1 MRWRCCKTSA
11 TATRRRS
18 MGTSLYE
25 GEGQMPSFSFDEG
38 SIPTREEL
46 KRLLEE
52 IRQQSNPVEDLIDLN
67 RTLARLEEKYGMTSA
82 EFFEKFSRGE
92 MGDNVEIV

>member
-1 MRWRCCKTSA
+1 
-11 TATRRRS
+11 
-18 MGTSLYE
+18 
-25 GEGQMPSFSFDEG
+25 MPSFSFDEG

-52 IRQQSNPVEDLIDLN
+52 IRQQSNPVEDLIDLT

-92 MGDNVEIV
+92 MGDNVEMVKWAGHYHMYLDLKRNIELSLEQVLA